1 MLDLRELTIAQ
12 YHDALLDGK
21 LTVEELVRFYLDRI
35 DRYDGKI
42 KSIISI
48 NPNAIEEA
56 KICDELIRQHSGKT
70 ELLREQIALNIPLL
84 GVPVLVKDNI
94 ETEELPTTAG
104 SLSLKDFSTGKDAE
118 IVKRL
123 KKAGAIILAKTNLH
137 EFAIWGE
144 TISSIKGQTLNP
156 WDLSRTPGGSSG
168 GTGAAL
174 AANFGLVGLGSDT
187 INSIRSPSS
196 ANHLFGIRPTVGL
209 VSDDGIV
216 PYSLTQDTAG
226 PMARDLDDAERVLS
240 VISGKTF
247 AKPEPNKR
255 WRIGILR
262 SFYGSEPINEPVNKV
277 MQEVYENW
285 LQLQNNR
292 GAVQLLELEDKI
304 DSAQLVSEVSVHLY
318 ELKAHLNA
326 YLESVNAPYPSIQ
339 AILESG
345 LHHPGIK
352 ENLELANR
360 LDINS
365 DEYKERMK
373 KREALQ
379 NQLKAIFEREN
390 LDAIIF
396 PHQQQLVCKAGES
409 QKQRNGALA
418 AISGFPS
425 ILIPEI
431 SEETSAEA
439 PLGVPVGFELFG
451 LPNSEN
457 KLLAIASLYR
467 NNFSLAISPQ
477 EEKWL

>member
-21 LTVEELVRFYLDRI
+21 LTAEELVRFYLDRI
-35 DRYDGKI
+35 ERYDGKI

-56 KICDELIRQHSGKT
+56 KVCDEQILQYAGKT
-70 ELLREQIALNIPLL
+70 DLLREQIALNLPLYA
-84 GVPVLVKDNI
+84 VPVLVKDNI

-118 IVKRL
+118 IIKRL

-174 AANFGLVGLGSDT
+174 AANFGLVGLGTDT
-187 INSIRSPSS
+187 VNSIRSPSS

-209 VSDDGIV
+209 VSDHGIV

-226 PMARDLDDAERVLS
+226 PMARDLDDAKLVLS

-247 AKPEPNKR
+247 SKPEPNKC
-255 WRIGILR
+255 WRIGLLR
-262 SFYGSEPINEPVNKV
+262 SFYGTEPINAAVKKV
-277 MQEVYENW
+277 MEAVYENW
-285 LQLQNNR
+285 LQLQNSR
-292 GAVQLLELEDKI
+292 GAVQLVELEDKI
-304 DSAQLVSEVSVHLY
+304 DSAALVSEVSVHLY

-326 YLESVNAPYPSIQ
+326 YLESVNAPYSSIQ

-345 LHHPGIK
+345 LYHPGIK
-352 ENLELANR
+352 ENLEIANR

-365 DEYKERMK
+365 EEYKERMK

-379 NQLKAIFEREN
+379 NQLRAIFEREQ

-396 PHQQQLVCKAGES
+396 PHQQQLVCKVGEA

-425 ILIPEI
+425 ILIPELA
-431 SEETSAEA
+431 EERSADA

-457 KLLAIASLYR
+457 KLLAIASLYQ
-467 NNFSLAISPQ
+467 NKFSLSRKPL
-477 EEKWL
+477 EDKWL

>member
-48 NPNAIEEA
+48 NPKAIDQA
-56 KICDELIRQHSGKT
+56 IICDELIRQHAGKA
-70 ELLREQIALNIPLL
+70 ELLREQIALNLPLH

-118 IVKRL
+118 IIKRL
-123 KKAGAIILAKTNLH
+123 RKAGAIILAKTNLH

-174 AANFGLVGLGSDT
+174 AANFGLVGLGTDT

-226 PMARDLDDAERVLS
+226 PMARDLDDAKRVLS
-240 VISGKTF
+240 VISDKTF
-247 AKPEPNKR
+247 SKPEPNKT
-255 WRIGILR
+255 WRIGVLR
-262 SFYGSEPINEPVNKV
+262 SFYGTEPINEAVNRV
-277 MQEVYENW
+277 MQNVYENW
-285 LQLQNNR
+285 LQLQNQQ

-326 YLESVNAPYPSIQ
+326 YLESVHAPYPSIQ

-345 LHHPGIK
+345 LYHPGIK
-352 ENLELANR
+352 ENLEIANR

-379 NQLKAIFEREN
+379 NQLSAIFEREN

-396 PHQQQLVCKAGES
+396 PHQQQLVCKAGKS

-425 ILIPEI
+425 ILIPEL
-431 SEETSAEA
+431 SKEASAEA

-467 NNFSLAISPQ
+467 NKFSQAISPQ

>member
-56 KICDELIRQHSGKT
+56 KICDELIRQHAGKT
-70 ELLREQIALNIPLL
+70 ELLREQIALNLPLYA
-84 GVPVLVKDNI
+84 VPVLVKDNI

-118 IVKRL
+118 IIKRL

-174 AANFGLVGLGSDT
+174 AANFGLVGLGTDT

-226 PMARDLDDAERVLS
+226 PMARDLQDAERLLS

-247 AKPEPNKR
+247 SKPEANKS
-255 WRIGILR
+255 WRIGVLR
-262 SFYGSEPINEPVNKV
+262 SFYGTEPINAAVNKV
-277 MQEVYENW
+277 MQAVYENW
-285 LQLQNNR
+285 LQLQNQQ

-345 LHHPGIK
+345 LYHPGIK

-365 DEYKERMK
+365 EEYKERMK

-379 NQLKAIFEREN
+379 DRLKSIFEREQ

-396 PHQQQLVCKAGES
+396 PHQQQLVCKVGES

-425 ILIPEI
+425 ICMPELA
-431 SEETSAEA
+431 EERTTDA
-439 PLGVPVGFELFG
+439 PLSVPLGFEILG
-451 LPNSEN
+451 LPDSEN

-467 NNFSLAISPQ
+467 NNFSLSRMPL
-477 EEKWL
+477 EDSWL